1 MSACVAPQ
9 HKFQQNYSA
18 AKKANRKRQNP
29 NPAFG
34 FDSKKKLARNL
45 IRASSLEFVSYA
57 NLIAI
62 VVMIP
67 MVAVNPMPIIPII
80 PIVPGSVVVIAI
92 GPIGSV
98 VSVRIIPVAVT
109 RIAIVAVSISWI
121 PESNSNAPN
130 FY

>member
-1 MSACVAPQ
+1 MSACVPARPRPL
-9 HKFQQNYSA
+9 QNYSA
-18 AKKANRKRQNP
+18 TKKANCKRQNP

-34 FDSKKKLARNL
+34 FDSKKKLARTI
-45 IRASSLEFVSYA
+45 IRASSLESVSYA

-80 PIVPGSVVVIAI
+80 PVVPGAVIIAI
-92 GPIGSV
+92 GPIGSII
-98 VSVRIIPVAVT
+98 SVRIIPVSVT
-109 RIAIVAVSISWI
+109 RIAIIAVPISWI

-130 FY
+130 SH